1 LSKADIYFWVEQR
14 RQKRRKID
22 VLLQFLY
29 VLMKF
34 TLPAD
39 EVTYIFIFS
48 LQMIEVRYPMTLAV
62 VAFQVCRIQ
71 EAINGILEEAEA
83 SNKNSGELRKWH
95 LQNASE

>member
-1 LSKADIYFWVEQR
+1 LGGAKTP
-14 RQKRRKID
+14 KRRKID

-39 EVTYIFIFS
+39 EVMYIFIFS

-71 EAINGILEEAEA
+71 EAINYILEEAEA

-95 LQNASE
+95 LLNASE